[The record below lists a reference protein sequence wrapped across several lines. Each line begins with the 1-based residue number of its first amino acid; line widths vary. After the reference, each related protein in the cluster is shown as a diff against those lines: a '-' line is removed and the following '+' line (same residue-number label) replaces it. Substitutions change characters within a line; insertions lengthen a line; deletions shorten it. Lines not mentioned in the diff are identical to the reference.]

1 MAQTSSQTT
10 AATIG
15 KGVALVL
22 CAGAGFA
29 LAGPAGAVGGADLA
43 SHEFVS

>member
-29 LAGPAGAVGGADLA
+29 LAGPAGGGVGGAGNLA
-43 SHEFVS
+43 TVFV